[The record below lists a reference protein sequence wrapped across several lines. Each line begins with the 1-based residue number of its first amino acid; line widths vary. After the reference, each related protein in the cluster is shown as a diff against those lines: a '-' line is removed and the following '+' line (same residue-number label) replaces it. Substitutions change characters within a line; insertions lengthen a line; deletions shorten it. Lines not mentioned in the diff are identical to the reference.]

1 MVAVVVV
8 VADVVVVN
16 VVVVVVVNVVVVV
29 VVVVRGGVGGADL
42 DCDSIVRLFVV
53 KKKVLILFL
62 WSHNLKLLMGKRV
75 TGLYIPGYLG
85 QR

>member
-1 MVAVVVV
+1 MVVVV
-8 VADVVVVN
+8 VNVVVVN
-16 VVVVVVVNVVVVV
+16 VVVVVVVNVV
-29 VVVVRGGVGGADL
+29 RGGVGGADR

-53 KKKVLILFL
+53 RKKVLILFL

-75 TGLYIPGYLG
+75 TGLNIPGYLG